1 MSPDDD
7 ATLFV
12 EPPVF
17 DGGLMHVSHRAR
29 ADSNGYDASRGNAWA
44 LPDPEIFRD
53 KLSLP
58 GWLEREVKL
67 PDCLMGEWLTTTSR
81 VELVAP
87 TGLGKTNL
95 GLAWAAFAAAG
106 LDFLHWRGS
115 GRPRRV
121 LYVDGEMSER
131 LMHSRLKD
139 AVERAEGV

>member
-7 ATLFV
+7 ATLFD

-67 PDCLMGEWLTTTSR
+67 PDCLMGEWLTTTCLQQGGALHSR
-81 VELVAP
+81 SLS
-87 TGLGKTNL
+87 
-95 GLAWAAFAAAG
+95 
-106 LDFLHWRGS
+106 RGTYDDGYRGRASILYPNPISPIRS
-115 GRPRRV
+115 GR
-121 LYVDGEMSER
+121 
-131 LMHSRLKD
+131 
-139 AVERAEGV
+139 